1 MGGDLPTTEDG
12 GHRRAIRHR
21 LGRCPAG
28 GGDRRRGRSRSL
40 LVAGPR
46 LSHAA
51 AEVEALAPGMPHPT
65 VLTSAA
71 ATVES
76 TLALLPRVDVA
87 HLATHGHHVPDN
99 ALFSALELAD
109 GRLHGYEVQ
118 TLPRVPRLVVLSAC
132 DVGRHDVRPGDE
144 SLGVASA
151 FLGAGAGSVVASV
164 TRVADAGAPA
174 VMASLHHELG
184 AGAAPA
190 EALASAGAGTGFVC
204 FGAG

>member
-1 MGGDLPTTEDG
+1 M
-12 GHRRAIRHR
+12 
-21 LGRCPAG
+21 
-28 GGDRRRGRSRSL
+28 
-40 LVAGPR
+40 
-46 LSHAA
+46 
-51 AEVEALAPGMPHPT
+51 
-65 VLTSAA
+65 LTGAA

-76 TLALLPRVDVA
+76 TLALLPGVDVA

-132 DVGRHDVRPGDE
+132 DVGRHDVRPGDQ

-151 FLGAGAGSVVASV
+151 FLGAGAGERRRERHQGRGCRGPGRDGGPAP
-164 TRVADAGAPA
+164 RARRRGIAGRGPGRAGAD
-174 VMASLHHELG
+174 
-184 AGAAPA
+184 
-190 EALASAGAGTGFVC
+190 TGFVC